1 MFPKI
6 NQLIVNLLLNFDSI
20 PEDRKLVLNDLAS
33 KIRTELKS
41 KELLNLLFVCT
52 HNSRRSHMGQIWGTI
67 AARYFDL
74 PLFSFSAGTE
84 ITALHPNVIQM
95 LINEGFEVKS
105 LKDEMNPEI
114 NISYGSEDSIACFS
128 KLIDDAH
135 NPKDNFYALMM
146 CTDAEANCPFVPG
159 AISRVGIPFN
169 DPKAFDGT
177 SQVMKAYSSTM
188 MEIGIQILYLFKQI
202 KNDEK

>member
-33 KIRTELKS
+33 KIRSELNS
-41 KELLNLLFVCT
+41 KELLNLLFICT

-105 LKDEMNPEI
+105 LKDVYNLDDPI
-114 NISYGSEDSIACFS
+114 VCFS
-128 KLIDDAH
+128 SKFLKIEKEVRFFLRSKMYNNKKVLLKNNHGKKIINKLFYKIKNKPKKFLNDDQL
-135 NPKDNFYALMM
+135 K
-146 CTDAEANCPFVPG
+146 
-159 AISRVGIPFN
+159 N
-169 DPKAFDGT
+169 DPNRAIADFISGMTDRYAINLNK
-177 SQVMKAYSSTM
+177 
-188 MEIGIQILYLFKQI
+188 GI
-202 KNDEK
+202 